1 MKTVKNVKG
10 CTINLGVISPES
22 EFATMFG
29 TTENCREFVNTLNH
43 KLIDIEFYAG
53 RKIYIAICG
62 YRVLNVP
69 KKCTTPREI
78 AEWINGKDF

>member
-1 MKTVKNVKG
+1 MKTVINVKG
-10 CTINLGVISPES
+10 CTVNLGAISPES
-22 EFATMFG
+22 EFATMFD
-29 TTENCREFVNTLNH
+29 TTGKCLEFVNTLNH
-43 KLIDIEFYAG
+43 KLIDIEFQAG
-53 RKIYIAICG
+53 RKIYIQICG

>member
-1 MKTVKNVKG
+1 MKTVTNVNG
-10 CTINLGVISPES
+10 CTVNLGAISPES
-22 EFATMFG
+22 EFVTMFG
-29 TTENCREFVNTLNH
+29 TTDNCTEFVNTLNH
-43 KLIDIEFYAG
+43 KLIDIAFQAG